1 MSMTMLAFVEKA
13 KIPTKLE
20 LETHIKTLGYN
31 FKFNENFNLFNEFGG
46 DCELD
51 EHKTF
56 FEVYFATKEEVIN
69 DMPFLDEDL
78 DNYDSAF
85 SFIWGADAIAG
96 ACISIISVALM
107 DLCNSKVV
115 FEDFEVWYD
124 REKLLEEI
132 QMFLEEQNNNN
143 NNNVEV
149 IKVNTLVDKKSKTK
163 SEKIINIS
171 VWSLLIITTL
181 LMNRKII
188 TWHIPSVF
196 LAYVLIKSL
205 IDTNK
210 K

>member
-1 MSMTMLAFVEKA
+1 MSMTMTAFIDKA

-20 LETHIKTLGYN
+20 LETQIKTLGYN
-31 FKFNENFNLFNEFGG
+31 FKFNENFNFFNEFGG

-51 EHKTF
+51 EQKTF
-56 FEVYFATKEEVIN
+56 FEVYFIKKNEVLN
-69 DMPFLDEDL
+69 DMPSLDKDL

-85 SFIWGADAIAG
+85 SFIWGADSIAG

-132 QMFLEEQNNNN
+132 PMFLDDNNH
-143 NNNVEV
+143 NNVET
-149 IKVNTLVDKKSKTK
+149 IKVYAEFGKKIK
-163 SEKIINIS
+163 SEKIINIII
-171 VWSLLIITTL
+171 WSLLIITTL

-188 TWHIPSVF
+188 SWHIPSLL
-196 LAYVLIKSL
+196 LAYVLVKS
-205 IDTNK
+205 IIEHNK
-210 K
+210 KRN